1 MTKYLILVA
10 LLIGAGAVMFF
21 KGTSILNSEIK
32 SLKKENASLKLK
44 NDSIFLNIKK
54 LELQASVLDKQI
66 IDLKNSEADYVL
78 KLNMVNKEISKIKTK
93 YEKAN
98 SHSNNFT
105 TTQIQQY
112 FSDSLEL
119 R

>member
-10 LLIGAGAVMFF
+10 LLIGAGAVMFL
-21 KGTSILNSEIK
+21 KGTSLLNEEIK
-32 SLKKENASLKLK
+32 SLKKQNASLKLQ

-54 LELQASVLDKQI
+54 LESQASVLDNQI

-78 KLNMVNKEISKIKTK
+78 KLNTVNKEISKIKKK
-93 YEKAN
+93 YEEAN
-98 SHSNNFT
+98 SHSDNFT
-105 TTQIQQY
+105 TIQIQQY